1 MKTSQ
6 EIVKA
11 LKRIQEK
18 LQANEKEFD
27 INDIYEEITRYFN
40 KYYSGEEE
48 IKTEEIQELLPE
60 YEKTLKLL
68 EIEKE
73 KILNEIEK
81 VKQEKKVINSYFTK
95 SFYVE
100 GVFLDKKR

>member
-11 LKRIQEK
+11 LKRLQEK
-18 LQANEKEFD
+18 LQANEKELD
-27 INDIYEEITRYFN
+27 ISEIYEEITGYFN
-40 KYYSGEEE
+40 KYYSGKEE
-48 IKTEEIQELLPE
+48 IKTEEIQALLPE

-68 EIEKE
+68 EVEKE
-73 KILNEIEK
+73 KILREIEK
-81 VKQEKKVINSYFTK
+81 VKQEKKVINSYLTK
-95 SFYVE
+95 SFHVE